1 MKRKLTWA
9 PSAKDDLAGIKAY
22 IARNAPR
29 VATAFVRRIRERCR
43 SLMDMPFAAPIVAEY
58 QDENIR
64 ETYLGSY
71 RIIYEVQASRVV
83 VLRIIHGAR
92 LLGEMILEPPDE

>member
-1 MKRKLTWA
+1 
-9 PSAKDDLAGIKAY
+9 
-22 IARNAPR
+22 
-29 VATAFVRRIRERCR
+29 
-43 SLMDMPFAAPIVAEY
+43 MPFAAPIVAEY

-71 RIIYEVQASRVV
+71 RIIYEVETSRVV

-92 LLGEMILEPPDE
+92 LLGEMKLEPPNE